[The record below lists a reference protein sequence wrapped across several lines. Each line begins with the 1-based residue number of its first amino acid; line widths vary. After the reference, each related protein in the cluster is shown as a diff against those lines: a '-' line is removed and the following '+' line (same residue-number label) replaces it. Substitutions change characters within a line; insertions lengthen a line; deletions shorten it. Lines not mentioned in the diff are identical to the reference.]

1 MTMVAFVSFAS
12 DTAREQE
19 LLSSVAIGSFACDHA
34 GDIIRRTEGLRYGKV
49 LAGHRYPFLIGRDDA
64 AYALLPPGD
73 RYRGERDCIM
83 GVCEEAW
90 SWRVVLRPLQGRVS
104 WARLR
109 FFCREL
115 TRLERAEASGGTPHC
130 GRVVSVVP
138 YYAGSHPLWGSV
150 ATHHAN
156 HDGTSVRMTN
166 REGGH
171 EKRGRDIFEAGP
183 DELGTTRLTGSQHV
197 RELYYDDQALWAFRD
212 AGDVEPG
219 EDAAPP
225 HPVFVGEEAYWDFAH
240 PFFQLPIFEMSPDC
254 ALDIRNVEKVAGCV
268 CREAL
273 RR

>member
-1 MTMVAFVSFAS
+1 MSMVAFVSFAS

-19 LLSSVAIGSFACDHA
+19 LLSSVAIGAFACDHA
-34 GDIIRRTEGLRYGKV
+34 RDIIRRTDGLRYGKV

-73 RYRGERDCIM
+73 RSRGERDRIL
-83 GVCEEAW
+83 EAGEGTR
-90 SWRVVLRPLQGRVS
+90 SWRIVLRPLQGRVS

-109 FFCREL
+109 SFCQEL
-115 TRLERAEASGGTPHC
+115 AGLAAGEASGSAPRY

-138 YYAGSHPLWGSV
+138 YCAGSHPLWGSV

-156 HDGTSVRMTN
+156 HDRTSVRMTN
-166 REGGH
+166 RGGGH

-183 DELGTTRLTGSQHV
+183 DDLGTARPTGSQHV

-212 AGDVEPG
+212 AGDAEPWD
-219 EDAAPP
+219 DAAPP

-268 CREAL
+268 CRGAS